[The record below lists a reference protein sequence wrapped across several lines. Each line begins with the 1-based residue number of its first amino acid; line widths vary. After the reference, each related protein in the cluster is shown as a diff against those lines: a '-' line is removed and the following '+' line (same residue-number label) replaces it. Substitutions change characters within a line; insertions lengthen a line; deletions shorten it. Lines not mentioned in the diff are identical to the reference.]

1 MPRRGQKR
9 RSPSEQTA
17 ATSKPRRVVASLGR
31 AAASPTMPISP
42 STRPTS
48 TATRGYLA
56 WVVAGTVLLLA
67 GGLSLTRRHAPA
79 SMTARPAAEA
89 TVADP
94 TERRLLQSSAYE
106 WKVARGLTAGSA
118 AFISR

>member
-1 MPRRGQKR
+1 MSRRGQR
-9 RSPSEQTA
+9 QRNPSEQA
-17 ATSKPRRVVASLGR
+17 AAPSKPRRIVASPGG
-31 AAASPTMPISP
+31 AAASPAPPAARVPGLSP

-79 SMTARPAAEA
+79 SMTAGPAAEA

-94 TERRLLQSSAYE
+94 TERRLLQAVE
-106 WKVARGLTAGSA
+106 
-118 AFISR
+118 